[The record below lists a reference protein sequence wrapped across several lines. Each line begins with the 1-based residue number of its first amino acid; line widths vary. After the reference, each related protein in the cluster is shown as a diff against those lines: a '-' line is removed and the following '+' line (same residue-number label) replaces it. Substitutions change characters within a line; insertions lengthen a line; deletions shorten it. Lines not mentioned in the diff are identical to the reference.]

1 MIKRFLL
8 FVSIITSFFTLKA
21 QTSIENQDELKSL
34 SERWDLDK
42 ENRQGTFKL
51 ASYRPIYVTAGRWS
65 SNPNTLPQSENPDF
79 STTVPEEYNNFEA
92 KFQLSF
98 KSKVAQS
105 LLFGAA
111 DLWVGYTQKAHW
123 QIYNP
128 GLSRAFREL
137 NYEPELMLNFPI
149 DVKLGGLNLR
159 MAGVTFNHQSNGR
172 DLPRSRS
179 WNRFIFNFAFESKNF
194 QLTLSPWF
202 RLNDEEDENPMIT
215 DYIGNGSVMAIY
227 KLNKHRFYVIGTNTF
242 TFKDNRGSLEFNYLY
257 PINRDLNFQAQIFTG
272 YGETLVD
279 YNHYQTTV
287 GLGVSFVNW

>member
-1 MIKRFLL
+1 MYFCQLQYLLLEFKFMIKRFLL

-105 LLFGAA
+105 LYLALPICGSDIPRKPIGKFIIP
-111 DLWVGYTQKAHW
+111 DCR
-123 QIYNP
+123 
-128 GLSRAFREL
+128 GL
-137 NYEPELMLNFPI
+137 
-149 DVKLGGLNLR
+149 LG
-159 MAGVTFNHQSNGR
+159 S
-172 DLPRSRS
+172 
-179 WNRFIFNFAFESKNF
+179 
-194 QLTLSPWF
+194 
-202 RLNDEEDENPMIT
+202 
-215 DYIGNGSVMAIY
+215 
-227 KLNKHRFYVIGTNTF
+227 
-242 TFKDNRGSLEFNYLY
+242 
-257 PINRDLNFQAQIFTG
+257 
-272 YGETLVD
+272 
-279 YNHYQTTV
+279 
-287 GLGVSFVNW
+287 